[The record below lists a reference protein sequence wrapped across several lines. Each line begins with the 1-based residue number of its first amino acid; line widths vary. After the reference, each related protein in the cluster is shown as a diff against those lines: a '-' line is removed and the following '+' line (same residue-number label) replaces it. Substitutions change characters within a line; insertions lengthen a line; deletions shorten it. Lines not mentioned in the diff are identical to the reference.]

1 MSGKTRDSSPTPLV
15 TISRKLANLKGTMM
29 PKIEHPSDEEKN
41 IEPTDELEDS
51 ESLAENQLYDFIT
64 NQPVKDTP
72 VERVL
77 QTIARALVDEYDFDH
92 TQLQRDQT
100 VSIQIYDEHGKMRR
114 VNRKIDVA
122 VFAPGTQRDDQAKII
137 RACIVQAPGTKAGD
151 PRKGIY
157 LLEEVMGDL
166 PACDYGIWTNGTD
179 LVFKQKLT
187 GGLRLQPEYEDLYD
201 LPGNGETAVDLD
213 DPDRQAG
220 RIATGD
226 NLQRAFARVHDYI
239 YGNQGLKKDAAFWQ
253 VLNLIFCKI
262 HDERSTG
269 KRRFWVKGTERNTPE
284 GQAAIAKRV
293 KELFEEVK
301 NDPNYSS
308 VFTERD
314 QIELNDR
321 VLAFAIGEF
330 SRYNLLET
338 DVDVKG
344 AAYEEITSSMLKSQ
358 RGQFFTP
365 TNVIRLMI
373 EMMDPGEDKDLT
385 NSKNWPRILDPACGS
400 GRFLT
405 YALDHVRRKLAAQLF
420 PKEHPMLQVLRM
432 DRDPKDNQLAHDFAG
447 TCLYGIDFDPDLKRA
462 ARMNM
467 ILNNDGHG
475 NILSFNSLEFPLMVA
490 ERTLSELRAKYKTKI
505 SSIPSD
511 FFNQTDAV
519 QARLQADLGTMDFV
533 FTNPPFGAKIPI
545 DDPRILKQ
553 FDLGHRWVK
562 DEGQWVKTGDLQSR
576 VAPEVL
582 FVERCVQWVKPGS
595 GKVAIVL
602 PDGILGNP
610 DAASIRYWI
619 LTHCQVLA
627 SVDLP
632 VEAFLPQV
640 GVQASLLFL
649 RRKSTEEMDAEA
661 MGKRQEYSVFMAV
674 ADKVGHDR
682 RGVTIYQ
689 RDADGAEIV
698 FASKKTSLR
707 RRKSRQLP
715 VPVETPVQDKRI
727 DDDLP
732 RVGEAYRKFLKTGQ
746 VDA

>member
-1 MSGKTRDSSPTPLV
+1 MDD
-15 TISRKLANLKGTMM
+15 NLDTS
-29 PKIEHPSDEEKN
+29 SDEFES
-41 IEPTDELEDS
+41 S

-72 VERVL
+72 VERVV
-77 QTIARALVDEYDFDH
+77 QVVARSLVDEYEFDH

-100 VSIQIYDEHGKMRR
+100 VTYEVFDEQGKTRKVR
-114 VNRKIDVA
+114 RKINIA
-122 VFAPGTQRDDQAKII
+122 VFAEGASREDQNRII
-137 RACIVQAPGTKAGD
+137 RACIIQTPGTKASD
-151 PRKGIY
+151 PRKGVY
-157 LLEEVMGDL
+157 LLEEVMGGL
-166 PACDYGIWTNGTD
+166 SACDYGLWTNGTD
-179 LVFKQKLT
+179 LVFKHKLT
-187 GGLRLQPEYEDLYD
+187 GDLRLQPDYEDLYD
-201 LPGNGETAVDLD
+201 LPGSGETAVDLD
-213 DPDRQAG
+213 DPERPTG
-220 RIATGD
+220 RIATGE

-262 HDERSTG
+262 HDERTSGT
-269 KRRFWVKGTERNTPE
+269 RRFWVKGTERNDTD
-284 GQAAIAKRV
+284 GQAAIAKRI

-301 NDPNYSS
+301 NDPNYRS

-321 VLAFAIGEF
+321 VLSFAVGEF
-330 SRYNLLET
+330 SRYNLLQT

-365 TNVIRLMI
+365 TNVIRCMI
-373 EMMDPGEDKDLT
+373 EMLDPGGEFDLT
-385 NSKNWPRILDPACGS
+385 NDNNWPRILDPACGS

-405 YALDHVRRKLAAQLF
+405 YALDHVRRKMASQLF
-420 PKEHPMLQVLRM
+420 PNDHPSIQTLHM
-432 DRDPKDNQLAHDFAG
+432 DRHHQYNSLAHEYARR
-447 TCLYGIDFDPDLKRA
+447 CLFGIDFDPDLKRA

-475 NILSFNSLEFPLMVA
+475 NILSFNSLEYPLM
-490 ERTLSELRAKYKTKI
+490 LGGKSISELRSRYT
-505 SSIPSD
+505 SQPSTREPSEGPD
-511 FFNQTDAV
+511 LPDAV
-519 QARLQADLGTMDFV
+519 RARMDADLGTFDFV

-562 DEGQWVKTGDLQSR
+562 DEERWIRTSDLQSR
-576 VAPEVL
+576 VSPEIL
-582 FVERCVQWVKPGS
+582 FVERCVQWVKPGT

-649 RRKSTEEMDAEA
+649 RRKSQEEMDAEV
-661 MGKRQEYSVFMAV
+661 MGSHQVYDVFMAV
-674 ADKVGHDR
+674 AERVGHDR
-682 RGVTIYQ
+682 RGNTIYD

-698 FASKKTSLR
+698 FSSTKTILR
-707 RRKSRQLP
+707 RRRGRQLP
-715 VPVETPVQDKRI
+715 TPVETPVQEKRV

-732 RVGEAYRKFLKTGQ
+732 KISKAYRRFIKTGQ
-746 VDA
+746 VES

>member
-1 MSGKTRDSSPTPLV
+1 MTPKSDQQFDDEKTSE
-15 TISRKLANLKGTMM
+15 I
-29 PKIEHPSDEEKN
+29 SDEVVS
-41 IEPTDELEDS
+41 S
-51 ESLAENQLYDFIT
+51 ESLAENQLYDYIT

-72 VERVL
+72 VEHVL
-77 QTIARALVDEYDFDH
+77 QTVARSLVDEYDFDH
-92 TQLQRDQT
+92 TQLRRDYMVT
-100 VSIQIYDEHGKMRR
+100 YEVFDEHGKTSKVR
-114 VNRKIDVA
+114 RKIEIA
-122 VFAPGTQRDDQAKII
+122 VFAEGANREDQAKII
-137 RACIVQAPGTKAGD
+137 RACIIQEPNTKAGD
-151 PRKGIY
+151 PRKGVY
-157 LLEEVMGDL
+157 LLEEVLGGL
-166 PACDYGIWTNGTD
+166 PACEYGLWTNGTD
-179 LVFKQKLT
+179 LVFKRKLT
-187 GGLRLQPEYEDLYD
+187 GGLRLEPDYDDLYD
-201 LPGNGETAVDLD
+201 LPGSGETAADLD
-213 DPDRQAG
+213 DPDRQVG

-269 KRRFWVKGTERNTPE
+269 NRRFWVKGIERNSPE
-284 GQAAIAKRV
+284 GQAAITKRI

-301 NDPNYSS
+301 NDLNYIS

-321 VLAFAIGEF
+321 VLAFAVGEF

-373 EMMDPGEDKDLT
+373 EMMDPGDEKDLT
-385 NSKNWPRILDPACGS
+385 DPKNWPRILDPACGS

-420 PKEHPMLQVLRM
+420 PDEHPILQVLRM
-432 DRDPKDNQLAHDFAG
+432 DRHPQYNNLAHGFAAK
-447 TCLYGIDFDPDLKRA
+447 CLFGIDFDPDLKRA

-490 ERTLSELRAKYKTKI
+490 DRTISDLRGKYTTHSNEI
-505 SSIPSD
+505 QTEGIEIPD
-511 FFNQTDAV
+511 PV
-519 QARLQADLGTMDFV
+519 RARLDADLDTMDFV

-562 DEGQWVKTGDLQSR
+562 DEDIWRMTANLQAR

-582 FVERCVQWVKPGS
+582 FVERCVQWVKPGT

-610 DAASIRYWI
+610 DAGSIRYWI
-619 LTHCQVLA
+619 LTNCQVLA

-632 VEAFLPQV
+632 IEAFLPQV

-649 RRKSTEEMDAEA
+649 RRKSQAEMDAEA
-661 MGKRQEYSVFMAV
+661 MRTRPDYTVFMAV
-674 ADKVGHDR
+674 AEKVGHDR

-689 RDADGAEIV
+689 RDADGAEIIY
-698 FASKKTSLR
+698 SGTKTSLR
-707 RRKSRQLP
+707 RNKNRQLP
-715 VPVETPVQDKRI
+715 KTVETPIQDKRV

-732 RVGEAYRKFLKTGQ
+732 QIGKAYSHFLKTGQ
-746 VDA
+746 VKA

>member
-1 MSGKTRDSSPTPLV
+1 MTPKPNP
-15 TISRKLANLKGTMM
+15 I
-29 PKIEHPSDEEKN
+29 
-41 IEPTDELEDS
+41 PTDENTSEISDESGSS
-51 ESLAENQLYDFIT
+51 ESLAENQLYDYIT
-64 NQPVKDTP
+64 NKPVKDSL
-72 VERVL
+72 VEHVI
-77 QTIARALVDEYDFDH
+77 QTVARSIVDEYDFDH
-92 TQLQRDQT
+92 TQLQRDHIVT
-100 VSIQIYDEHGKMRR
+100 YEVFDERGKTSKVR
-114 VNRKIDVA
+114 RKIDIA
-122 VFAPGTQRDDQAKII
+122 VFAEGTNRDDQDKIL
-137 RACIVQAPGTKAGD
+137 RVCIIQAPGTKAGD
-151 PRKGIY
+151 PRKGVY
-157 LLEEVMGDL
+157 LLEEVLGGL
-166 PACDYGIWTNGTD
+166 PACEYGLWTNGTD
-179 LVFKQKLT
+179 LVFKRKLT
-187 GGLRLQPEYEDLYD
+187 GDLRLQPDYDDLYD
-201 LPGNGETAVDLD
+201 LPGNGETAADLD
-213 DPDRQAG
+213 DPDRQVG
-220 RIATGD
+220 RISSGE
-226 NLQRAFARVHDYI
+226 NLRLTFRRVHDYI
-239 YGNQGLKKDAAFWQ
+239 YGNQGFRGDATFWQ

-269 KRRFWVKGTERNTPE
+269 KRRFWVKGTERNSPE
-284 GQAAIAKRV
+284 GQAAIAKRI

-301 NDPNYSS
+301 KDPNYSS

-321 VLAFAIGEF
+321 VLAFAVGEF
-330 SRYNLLET
+330 SRYNLSET

-373 EMMDPGEDKDLT
+373 EMMDPGGNTDLIDT
-385 NSKNWPRILDPACGS
+385 KNWPRILDPACGS

-405 YALDHVRRKLAAQLF
+405 YALDQVRRKLAAQLY
-420 PKEHPMLQVLRM
+420 PDEHPMLQVLRM
-432 DRDPKDNQLAHDFAG
+432 DRHPQYNKLAHDFAG
-447 TCLYGIDFDPDLKRA
+447 KCLFGIDFDPDLKRA

-490 ERTLSELRAKYKTKI
+490 DRTISELRSTYNTK
-505 SSIPSD
+505 SSVVPSEGIERFD
-511 FFNQTDAV
+511 PIR
-519 QARLQADLGTMDFV
+519 ARLEANLDTMDFV
-533 FTNPPFGAKIPI
+533 FTNPPFGSKIPI

-562 DEGQWVKTGDLQSR
+562 DEDVWRMTSDIQAR
-576 VAPEVL
+576 VAPEIL
-582 FVERCVQWVKPGS
+582 FVERCVQWVKPGT

-619 LTHCQVLA
+619 LTNCQVLA

-649 RRKSTEEMDAEA
+649 RRKSQAEMDAEA
-661 MGKRQEYSVFMAV
+661 MGKRPDYTVFMAV
-674 ADKVGHDR
+674 AEKVGHDR

-689 RDADGAEIV
+689 GDADGSEVI
-698 FASKKTSLR
+698 FPIMKTNLR
-707 RRKSRQLP
+707 RRKNRQLP
-715 VPVETPVQDKRI
+715 VPVQTSIQDKKI

-732 RVGEAYRKFLKTGQ
+732 KIGQAYQNFLKTGL
-746 VDA
+746 VGE

>member
-1 MSGKTRDSSPTPLV
+1 MAKITDQYNEEDENSNDLV
-15 TISRKLANLKGTMM
+15 IA
-29 PKIEHPSDEEKN
+29 
-41 IEPTDELEDS
+41 
-51 ESLAENQLYDFIT
+51 ESLGENQRYDFIT

-72 VERVL
+72 VEGVI
-77 QTIARALVDEYDFDH
+77 QAVARSLVDEYDFDH
-92 TQLQRDQT
+92 TQLQRDYT
-100 VSIQIYDEHGKMRR
+100 VSYDVFDEHGKTSKVR
-114 VNRKIDVA
+114 RKIDIA
-122 VFAPGTQRDDQAKII
+122 VFSVGANRDDQNKII
-137 RACIVQAPGTKAGD
+137 RTCVVQAPGIKASD

-157 LLEEVMGDL
+157 LLEEILGGL
-166 PACDYGIWTNGTD
+166 TACEYGLWTNGTE
-179 LVFKQKLT
+179 LVFKHKLT
-187 GGLRLQPEYEDLYD
+187 GALRLQPDYDDLYD
-201 LPGNGETAVDLD
+201 LPGNGETATYLD
-213 DPDRQAG
+213 DPERQVG

-262 HDERSTG
+262 HDERSPG
-269 KRRFWVKGTERNTPE
+269 NRRFWVKGTERNSPT
-284 GQAAIAKRV
+284 GQASIAKRIR
-293 KELFEEVK
+293 ELFDEVK

-308 VFTERD
+308 IFTERD
-314 QIELNDR
+314 QIDLNDR
-321 VLAFAIGEF
+321 VLAFAVGEF
-330 SRYNLLET
+330 SRYTLLET

-373 EMMDPGEDKDLT
+373 DMMDPGGDADMTES
-385 NSKNWPRILDPACGS
+385 NNWPRILDPACGS

-420 PKEHPMLQVLRM
+420 PDEHPLLQVIRM
-432 DRDPKDNQLAHDFAG
+432 DRHPQFNTLAHEFAG
-447 TCLYGIDFDPDLKRA
+447 KCLFGIDFDPDLKRA

-490 ERTLSELRAKYKTKI
+490 ERTISELKGKYTVHPERAALDELE
-505 SSIPSD
+505 IPD
-511 FFNQTDAV
+511 PIR
-519 QARLQADLGTMDFV
+519 ARLDADLGTMDFV

-545 DDPRILKQ
+545 DEARILQQ

-562 DEGQWVKTGDLQSR
+562 DDDRWLMKPELQTR

-582 FVERCVQWVKPGS
+582 FVERCVQWVKPGI

-649 RRKSTEEMDAEA
+649 RRKSQAEMDAEA
-661 MGKRQEYSVFMAV
+661 MGARPDYTVFMAV
-674 ADKVGHDR
+674 AEKVGHDR

-689 RDADGAEIV
+689 RDADGAEII
-698 FASKKTSLR
+698 FPSTSTSLR
-707 RRKSRQLP
+707 RRKNRKLP
-715 VPVETPVQDKRI
+715 TPVNVPIQDKRV

-732 RVGEAYRKFLKTGQ
+732 HISQAYMHFLKTGQ
-746 VDA
+746 VKK

>member
-1 MSGKTRDSSPTPLV
+1 
-15 TISRKLANLKGTMM
+15 M
-29 PKIEHPSDEEKN
+29 PVKIQEDKKHDHPELD
-41 IEPTDELEDS
+41 DELEES
-51 ESLAENQLYDFIT
+51 ESLAENQIYDYIT
-64 NQPVKDTP
+64 NKPVKDTQ
-72 VERVL
+72 VERIL
-77 QTIARALVDEYDFDH
+77 QVVARSLVEEYSFDH
-92 TQLQRDQT
+92 TQLQRDQS
-100 VSIQIYDEHGKMRR
+100 VIYEIYDEQSKTRKAHRR
-114 VNRKIDVA
+114 IDIA
-122 VFAPGTQRDDQAKII
+122 VFAEGAQRDDQSKII
-137 RACIVQAPGTKAGD
+137 RACILQAPGTKAND

-157 LLEEVMGDL
+157 LLEEVIGGL
-166 PACDYGIWTNGTD
+166 PSCGYGLWTNGTD
-179 LVFKQKLT
+179 LVFRQKLMT
-187 GGLRLQPEYEDLYD
+187 SQHIQPEYEDLYD
-201 LPGNGETAVDLD
+201 LPGYGETAADLD
-213 DPDRQAG
+213 DPERQAG

-262 HDERSTG
+262 HDERTTGG

-284 GQAAIAKRV
+284 GQEAIAKRI
-293 KELFEEVK
+293 KALFEEVK
-301 NDPNYSS
+301 NDPSYRS

-321 VLAFAIGEF
+321 VLAFAVGEF

-373 EMMDPGEDKDLT
+373 EMLDPGGEADLTDKD
-385 NSKNWPRILDPACGS
+385 NWPRILDPACGS

-420 PKEHPMLQVLRM
+420 PNEYPLLQVLRM
-432 DRDPKDNQLAHDFAG
+432 DRNPQYNSLAHQYASR
-447 TCLYGIDFDPDLKRA
+447 CLFGIDFDPDLKRA

-475 NILSFNSLEFPLMVA
+475 NILSFNSLEYPLMIA
-490 ERTLSELRAKYKTKI
+490 DKTISELRANYGSKLSRHDPAEDYDL
-505 SSIPSD
+505 PD
-511 FFNQTDAV
+511 PV
-519 QARLQADLGTMDFV
+519 RARLDAEMGTLDFV

-545 DDPRILKQ
+545 DDPRILRQ
-553 FDLGHRWVK
+553 FDLGHRWVR
-562 DEGQWVKTGDLQSR
+562 DEDRWFKTSDLHSR
-576 VAPEVL
+576 AAPEVL
-582 FVERCVQWVKPGS
+582 FVERCVQWVKPGT

-649 RRKSTEEMDAEA
+649 RRKSQEEMDAEA
-661 MGKRQEYSVFMAV
+661 MGSRLDYTVFMAV
-674 ADKVGHDR
+674 AEKVGHDR
-682 RGVTIYQ
+682 RGVTINQ
-689 RDADGAEIV
+689 RDADGAEIIFPGV
-698 FASKKTSLR
+698 KTSLR
-707 RRKSRQLP
+707 RRKNRQLP
-715 VPVETPVQDKRI
+715 VPTETPVQDKKI

-732 RVGEAYRKFLKTGQ
+732 RIGQAYQRFLKTGQ

>member
-1 MSGKTRDSSPTPLV
+1 VTPKSNQLFV
-15 TISRKLANLKGTMM
+15 EENKSEI
-29 PKIEHPSDEEKN
+29 SDE
-41 IEPTDELEDS
+41 IEAS
-51 ESLAENQLYDFIT
+51 ESLTGNQLYDFIT

-77 QTIARALVDEYDFDH
+77 QAVARLLVDEYSFDH
-92 TQLQRDQT
+92 TQLQRDHT
-100 VSIQIYDEHGKMRR
+100 VTYEVFDEHGKTSKVR
-114 VNRKIDVA
+114 RKIDIA
-122 VFAPGTQRDDQAKII
+122 VFADGANRVDQVKII
-137 RACIVQAPGTKAGD
+137 RACIVQAPGIKTGD
-151 PRKGIY
+151 PRKGINF
-157 LLEEVMGDL
+157 LEEVLGGL
-166 PACDYGIWTNGTD
+166 PACEYGLWTNGTD

-187 GGLRLQPEYEDLYD
+187 GDLRLEPDYEDLYD
-201 LPGNGETAVDLD
+201 LPGSGETAVDLD
-213 DPDRQAG
+213 DPDRQVG

-269 KRRFWVKGTERNTPE
+269 KHRFWVKGTERNTPD
-284 GQAAIAKRV
+284 GQAAIAKRI

-301 NDPNYSS
+301 NDPSYSS

-321 VLAFAIGEF
+321 VLSFAVGEF
-330 SRYNLLET
+330 SRYNLSET

-373 EMMDPGEDKDLT
+373 EMLDPGDNKDLT

-420 PKEHPMLQVLRM
+420 PDEHQMLQVLRM
-432 DRDPKDNQLAHDFAG
+432 DRHTQYNNLAHDFAG
-447 TCLYGIDFDPDLKRA
+447 KCLFGIDFDPDLKRA

-490 ERTLSELRAKYKTKI
+490 ERTLSELRGKYALHPVKASTDGNE
-505 SSIPSD
+505 IPD
-511 FFNQTDAV
+511 PV
-519 QARLQADLGTMDFV
+519 RVRLDADLGTMDFV

-562 DEGQWVKTGDLQSR
+562 DEDAWRMTSDLQAR

-582 FVERCVQWVKPGS
+582 FVERCVQWVKPGI

-649 RRKSTEEMDAEA
+649 RRKSQAEMDAEA
-661 MGKRQEYSVFMAV
+661 MGTHSDYTVFMAV
-674 ADKVGHDR
+674 AEKVGHDR
-682 RGVTIYQ
+682 RGVTLFQ
-689 RDADGAEIV
+689 RDSDGAEIIFPV
-698 FASKKTSLR
+698 KKTSLR
-707 RRKSRQLP
+707 RRKNRQLP
-715 VPVETPVQDKRI
+715 TTIEIPIQDKRV

-732 RVGEAYRKFLKTGQ
+732 SIGQAYKNFLKTGH
-746 VDA
+746 V

>member
-1 MSGKTRDSSPTPLV
+1 MTPKNNP
-15 TISRKLANLKGTMM
+15 SFDYEKN
-29 PKIEHPSDEEKN
+29 PENSDEM
-41 IEPTDELEDS
+41 DSS
-51 ESLAENQLYDFIT
+51 ESLAENQLYDYIT

-72 VERVL
+72 VERLL
-77 QTIARALVDEYDFDH
+77 QSVARSLVDEYDFDH
-92 TQLQRDQT
+92 TQLQRDHT
-100 VSIQIYDEHGKMRR
+100 VTYEVFNEHGKTSKVR
-114 VNRKIDVA
+114 RKIDIA
-122 VFAPGTQRDDQAKII
+122 VFAEGANREDQDKII
-137 RACIVQAPGTKAGD
+137 RVCIIQAPGTKAGD
-151 PRKGIY
+151 PRKGVY
-157 LLEEVMGDL
+157 LLEEVLGGL
-166 PACDYGIWTNGTD
+166 KTCEYGLWTNGTD

-187 GGLRLQPEYEDLYD
+187 GDLRLEPEYDDLYD
-201 LPGNGETAVDLD
+201 LPGNGETADDLD
-213 DPDRQAG
+213 NPDRQVG

-269 KRRFWVKGTERNTPE
+269 QRRFWVKGTERNNPE
-284 GQAAIAKRV
+284 GQAAIAKRI

-301 NDPNYSS
+301 QDPNYSS
-308 VFTERD
+308 IFTERD

-321 VLAFAIGEF
+321 VLAFAVGEF
-330 SRYNLLET
+330 SRYTLLET

-373 EMMDPGEDKDLT
+373 EMMDPGGDADLT
-385 NSKNWPRILDPACGS
+385 NENNWPRILDPACGS

-405 YALDHVRRKLAAQLF
+405 YALDHIRRKLAAQLF
-420 PKEHPMLQVLRM
+420 PDEHPMLQILRM
-432 DRDPKDNQLAHDFAG
+432 DRDPKYNSLAHDFAAK
-447 TCLYGIDFDPDLKRA
+447 CLFGIDFDPDLKRA

-490 ERTLSELRAKYKTKI
+490 ERTLSELSGQYATHPIKDSTGSNDI
-505 SSIPSD
+505 
-511 FFNQTDAV
+511 TDAV
-519 QARLQADLGTMDFV
+519 RARLDANLDTMDFV

-553 FDLGHRWVK
+553 FDLGHRWMK
-562 DEGQWVKTGDLQSR
+562 DEDRWVMKPELQAR

-582 FVERCVQWVKPGS
+582 FVERCVQWVKPGT

-649 RRKSTEEMDAEA
+649 RRKSQAEMDAEA
-661 MGKRQEYSVFMAV
+661 MGTRPDYTVFMAV
-674 ADKVGHDR
+674 AEKVGHDR
-682 RGVTIYQ
+682 RGVTLYQ
-689 RDADGAEIV
+689 RDADGAEII
-698 FASKKTSLR
+698 FQGIRTSLR
-707 RRKSRQLP
+707 RSKNRQLP
-715 VPVETPVQDKRI
+715 KTIDTPIQDKRV
-727 DDDLP
+727 DDNLP
-732 RVGEAYRKFLKTGQ
+732 LIGKAYKNFLKTGQ
-746 VDA
+746 NKE

>member
-1 MSGKTRDSSPTPLV
+1 M
-15 TISRKLANLKGTMM
+15 
-29 PKIEHPSDEEKN
+29 
-41 IEPTDELEDS
+41 TDETTADILQDDQDNT
-51 ESLAENQLYDFIT
+51 ESLAENQLYDFVT
-64 NQPVKDTP
+64 NQAVKDTP

-77 QTIARALVDEYDFDH
+77 QTIARAMVDEYNFDH
-92 TQLQRDQT
+92 TQLQRDQNISYE
-100 VSIQIYDEHGKMRR
+100 VFDEHGKTRKVR
-114 VNRKIDVA
+114 RKIEVA
-122 VFAPGTQRDDQAKII
+122 VFAPNAPRSDPKNII
-137 RACIVQAPGTKAGD
+137 RVCCVQAPGTKAND
-151 PRKGIY
+151 PRKGVY
-157 LLEEVMGDL
+157 LLEEVLGGL
-166 PACDYGIWTNGTD
+166 PACEYGLWTNGTD
-179 LVFKQKLT
+179 LVFKHKLT
-187 GGLRLQPEYEDLYD
+187 GGLRLEPEYQDLYD
-201 LPGNGETAVDLD
+201 MPGDGETAADLD

-220 RIATGD
+220 RIATGE

-262 HDERSTG
+262 HDERTTG
-269 KRRFWVKGTERNTPE
+269 KRRFWVRGTERNTPE
-284 GQAAIAKRV
+284 GQAAIAKRI

-321 VLAFAIGEF
+321 VLAFAVGEF

-373 EMMDPGEDKDLT
+373 EMMDPGGDKDLT
-385 NSKNWPRILDPACGS
+385 DSNNWPRILDPACGS

-420 PKEHPMLQVLRM
+420 PDEHPMLQVLQM
-432 DRDPKDNQLAHDFAG
+432 DRHPQYNSLAHEFARR
-447 TCLYGIDFDPDLKRA
+447 CLFGIDFDPDLKRA

-475 NILSFNSLEFPLMVA
+475 NMLSFNSLEYPLMINKTIA
-490 ERTLSELRAKYKTKI
+490 ELRSQYAVRPGQRD
-505 SSIPSD
+505 PSEGPD
-511 FFNQTDAV
+511 LPDPV
-519 QARLQADLGTMDFV
+519 RARLEADLGTLDFV

-562 DEGQWVKTGDLQSR
+562 DGERWARTNDVQAR

-582 FVERCVQWVKPGS
+582 FVERCVKWVKPGT
-595 GKVAIVL
+595 GRVAIVL

-649 RRKSTEEMDAEA
+649 RRKSLAEIDAEA
-661 MGKRQEYSVFMAV
+661 LGSREDYTVFMAI
-674 ADKVGHDR
+674 AEKIGHDR
-682 RGVTIYQ
+682 RGGTLYQ
-689 RDADGAEIV
+689 RDADGAEIIFPV
-698 FASKKTSLR
+698 KKTSLR
-707 RRKSRQLP
+707 RRKNRQLP
-715 VPVETPVQDKRI
+715 VPVEMPVQDKMI

-732 RVGEAYRKFLKTGQ
+732 RISEAYSKFLKTGQ
-746 VDA
+746 V

>member
-1 MSGKTRDSSPTPLV
+1 VR
-15 TISRKLANLKGTMM
+15 
-29 PKIEHPSDEEKN
+29 
-41 IEPTDELEDS
+41 
-51 ESLAENQLYDFIT
+51 
-64 NQPVKDTP
+64 
-72 VERVL
+72 
-77 QTIARALVDEYDFDH
+77 
-92 TQLQRDQT
+92 
-100 VSIQIYDEHGKMRR
+100 
-114 VNRKIDVA
+114 RKIDIA
-122 VFAPGTQRDDQAKII
+122 VFAEGANRDDQAKII
-137 RACIVQAPGTKAGD
+137 RACIVQAPGTKASD
-151 PRKGIY
+151 PRKGVY
-157 LLEEVMGDL
+157 LLEEVLGGL
-166 PACDYGIWTNGTD
+166 PACVFGLWTNGTD

-187 GGLRLQPEYEDLYD
+187 GDLRLEPDYDDLYD
-201 LPGNGETAVDLD
+201 LPGSGETVADLD

-220 RIATGD
+220 RIATGE

-269 KRRFWVKGTERNTPE
+269 KRRFWVKGTERNSPE
-284 GQAAIAKRV
+284 GQAAIAKRI

-301 NDPNYSS
+301 NDSNYSS

-321 VLAFAIGEF
+321 VLAFAVGEF

-373 EMMDPGEDKDLT
+373 EMLDPGGESDLT
-385 NSKNWPRILDPACGS
+385 DSKNWPRILDPACGS

-420 PKEHPMLQVLRM
+420 PDEHPMLQVLRM
-432 DRDPKDNQLAHDFAG
+432 DRHPQDNSLAHDFAG
-447 TCLYGIDFDPDLKRA
+447 KCLFGIDFDPDLKRA

-490 ERTLSELRAKYKTKI
+490 DRTLSELRGKYTTH
-505 SSIPSD
+505 PATQPVEGFELPD
-511 FFNQTDAV
+511 PV
-519 QARLQADLGTMDFV
+519 RARLDADLGTMDFV

-562 DEGQWVKTGDLQSR
+562 DGDFWRMTADLQAR
-576 VAPEVL
+576 VAPEEL

-649 RRKSTEEMDAEA
+649 RRKSQAEMDAEA
-661 MGKRQEYSVFMAV
+661 MGTHPDYTVFMAV
-674 ADKVGHDR
+674 AEKVGHDR
-682 RGVTIYQ
+682 RGVTIFQ
-689 RDADGAEIV
+689 RDADGAEII
-698 FASKKTSLR
+698 FPGTKTNLR
-707 RRKSRQLP
+707 RRKNRKLP
-715 VPVETPVQDKRI
+715 LTAETPIQDKRV

-732 RVGEAYRKFLKTGQ
+732 IIGQAYKRFLKTGQ
-746 VDA
+746 VDQ

>member
-1 MSGKTRDSSPTPLV
+1 MSDL
-15 TISRKLANLKGTMM
+15 
-29 PKIEHPSDEEKN
+29 DETLDPN
-41 IEPTDELEDS
+41 TDETESS

-77 QTIARALVDEYDFDH
+77 QTIARAMVDEYDFDH
-92 TQLQRDQT
+92 TQLQRGQG
-100 VSIQIYDEHGKMRR
+100 VFIQVYDEHGKTRR
-114 VNRKIDVA
+114 VRRKIDVA
-122 VFAPGTQRDDQAKII
+122 VFAPGAQRDDQNKII

-151 PRKGIY
+151 PRKGVY

-166 PACDYGIWTNGTD
+166 PACDYGLWSNGTD
-179 LVFKQKLT
+179 LVFRRKLS
-187 GGLRLQPEYEDLYD
+187 GGGRLQPDYEDLYD
-201 LPGNGETAVDLD
+201 LPGNGENAADLD
-213 DPDRQAG
+213 DPGRQAG
-220 RIATGD
+220 RIATGE
-226 NLQRAFARVHDYI
+226 NLQRTFTRVHDYI
-239 YGNQGLKKDAAFWQ
+239 YGNQGLRGDATFWQ
-253 VLNLIFCKI
+253 VLNLTFCKI
-262 HDERSTG
+262 YDERCTG

-284 GQAAIAKRV
+284 GQEAIAKRI

-301 NDPNYSS
+301 NDPNYRS
-308 VFTERD
+308 VFTDRD

-321 VLAFAIGEF
+321 VLAFAVGEF

-365 TNVIRLMI
+365 TNVIHLMI
-373 EMMDPGEDKDLT
+373 DMLDPGGDADLVDRR
-385 NSKNWPRILDPACGS
+385 NWPRILDPACGS

-420 PKEHPMLQVLRM
+420 PDEHPLLQVLRL
-432 DRDPKDNQLAHDFAG
+432 DRHAQYSSLAHEYARS
-447 TCLYGIDFDPDLKRA
+447 CLFGIDFDPDLKRA

-490 ERTLSELRAKYKTKI
+490 GKTISDLRTQYTPKPGQRDPSEGPDLPDPVR
-505 SSIPSD
+505 
-511 FFNQTDAV
+511 
-519 QARLQADLGTMDFV
+519 ARLEADLGTMDFV

-545 DDPRILKQ
+545 DDPRILKL

-562 DEGQWVKTGDLQSR
+562 EEGQWVITGELQAR

-582 FVERCVQWVKPGS
+582 FVERCVQWVKPGT

-610 DAASIRYWI
+610 DAASIRCWI

-627 SVDLP
+627 SIDLP

-649 RRKSTEEMDAEA
+649 RRKSQEEMDAEA
-661 MGKRQEYSVFMAV
+661 LGNRQDYTVFMAV
-674 ADKVGHDR
+674 AEKVGHDR

-689 RDADGAEIV
+689 RDADGAEII
-698 FASKKTSLR
+698 FPGKKTSLR
-707 RRKSRQLP
+707 RRKNRQLP
-715 VPVETPVQDKRI
+715 VPVETPIQDKKI

-732 RVGEAYRKFLKTGQ
+732 RISEAYCKFLQTGQ
-746 VDA
+746 VDE

>member
-1 MSGKTRDSSPTPLV
+1 MEYTSLDPENEINS
-15 TISRKLANLKGTMM
+15 
-29 PKIEHPSDEEKN
+29 
-41 IEPTDELEDS
+41 S

-77 QTIARALVDEYDFDH
+77 QTVARSLVDEYSFDH
-92 TQLQRDQT
+92 TQLQRDHT
-100 VSIQIYDEHGKMRR
+100 VTYEVFDEHGKTSKVR
-114 VNRKIDVA
+114 RKIDIA
-122 VFAPGTQRDDQAKII
+122 VFADGAKREDQSKII
-137 RACIVQAPGTKAGD
+137 RACIIQPPGTKAGD

-157 LLEEVMGDL
+157 LLEEVLGGL
-166 PACDYGIWTNGTD
+166 PDCQYGLWTNGTD
-179 LVFKQKLT
+179 LVFKLKLT
-187 GGLRLQPEYEDLYD
+187 GDSRLEPDYDDLYD
-201 LPGNGETAVDLD
+201 LPGNGETAADLD

-262 HDERSTG
+262 HDERTTG

-284 GQAAIAKRV
+284 GQTAITKRI
-293 KELFEEVK
+293 KELFEEIK

-321 VLAFAIGEF
+321 VLAFAVGEF
-330 SRYNLLET
+330 SRYTLLET

-373 EMMDPGEDKDLT
+373 EMMDPGGDQDL
-385 NSKNWPRILDPACGS
+385 SDSQNWPRILDPACGS

-420 PKEHPMLQVLRM
+420 PGEHPLLQVLRM
-432 DRDPKDNQLAHDFAG
+432 DRDPENNTLAHEFASK
-447 TCLYGIDFDPDLKRA
+447 CLFGIDFDPDLKRA

-475 NILSFNSLEFPLMVA
+475 NILSFNSLEFPLMIA
-490 ERTLSELRAKYKTKI
+490 EKTVSELRGKYVTRSLKNPPEGI
-505 SSIPSD
+505 ELPD
-511 FFNQTDAV
+511 PV
-519 QARLQADLGTMDFV
+519 RARLNADLGTMDFV

-545 DDPRILKQ
+545 DDPRILQQ
-553 FDLGHRWVK
+553 FDLGHRWAK
-562 DEGQWVKTGDLQSR
+562 DEDRWIMKPELQSR

-582 FVERCVQWVKPGS
+582 FVERCVQWVKPGT
-595 GKVAIVL
+595 GKVAVVL

-649 RRKSTEEMDAEA
+649 RRKSQAEMDAEA
-661 MGKRQEYSVFMAV
+661 MGSRPDYTVFMAV
-674 ADKVGHDR
+674 AEKVGHDR

-689 RDADGAEIV
+689 RDADGAEII
-698 FASKKTSLR
+698 FSGKKTNLR
-707 RRKSRQLP
+707 RLKNRQLP
-715 VPVETPVQDKRI
+715 KIIEIPFQDKRI

-732 RVGEAYRKFLKTGQ
+732 KIGQAFQHFLRTWQ
-746 VDA
+746 VE